1 MKALSI
7 FATIVSVL
15 CFPLAF
21 LVLLYPQL
29 VSPKGRWRGFS
40 RYMGISMSMLLLAA
54 ITAPDPKIAE
64 GSWGTWDWVVVFGL
78 GLIALGYIA
87 MRHWWGATREHLPHS
102 QARPKGRKR
111 KNRC

>member
-7 FATIVSVL
+7 LATIVSVL

-29 VSPKGRWRGFS
+29 VSSKGRWRVFS

-78 GLIALGYIA
+78 GLIALGYMA
-87 MRHWWGATREHLPHS
+87 RRRWWGATREHLPHS

-111 KNRC
+111 KNRG